1 MNPIGKIL
9 ILLGVVFLVAG
20 FVLSYASHLSFFK
33 LGRLPGDLFY
43 QRGKFSFYFPITTSF
58 LLSLA
63 LTFLFW
69 LFSRK

>member
-1 MNPIGKIL
+1 MGKLL

-20 FVLSYASHLSFFK
+20 FVLSYASHLSFYK

-43 QRGKFSFYFPITTSF
+43 KKGNFSIYFPITTSI
-58 LLSLA
+58 LLSLV
-63 LTFLFW
+63 LTFVFW

>member
-1 MNPIGKIL
+1 MNSMGKLL

-20 FVLSYASHLSFFK
+20 FVLSYASHLSFYK

-43 QRGKFSFYFPITTSF
+43 KKGNFSIYFPITTSI
-58 LLSLA
+58 LLSLV
-63 LTFLFW
+63 LTFVFW